1 MRNVLLACLILAMVM
16 LAGCAA
22 IQLRQDA
29 VVVAASGAPQEL
41 QDKIEN
47 GRALTLQEIVTLS
60 AGGVADEVLLR
71 NIEASYAVYQL
82 NASQVIELS
91 ESGVSQAVIDSL
103 LSSASERPPNLYYP
117 SPPPAYRYGT
127 GYGNHY
133 HRYGRRRYHHH
144 YHHY

>member
-1 MRNVLLACLILAMVM
+1 MRSIPLVFLILSMVT

-22 IQLRQDA
+22 VQLRQDA
-29 VVVAASGAPQEL
+29 VVVASAGASLEL

-47 GRALTLQEIVTLS
+47 GRALTLEEIVTLS

-71 NIEASYAVYQL
+71 NIEASYAVYEL

-91 ESGVSQAVIDSL
+91 ESGVSQVVIDSL
-103 LSSASERPPNLYYP
+103 LSSASDRPQNLYYP

-127 GYGNHY
+127 GYGHHY